1 MSITEIGGFKVV
13 PVKFKAS
20 SSAQHWL
27 YIKEHAVREKCPE
40 KPADKTLFVIGV
52 PPYCTEDALQRAFSK
67 CGKIKKVYLQAKPS
81 SSAPPVDTSKFFPKH
96 SIIKG
101 FKVAYIVFESVTGLQ
116 AALGLDSLEP
126 LILSSESA
134 YVEVGIRKWSREY
147 NERIPQ
153 VSALQA
159 EVDSFMELYDKKEAA
174 QREAEGQEVDD
185 EGWVTVTKR
194 GRNPGFARKE
204 SVEKR
209 ILGKER
215 KKRAKKQ
222 LLNFYRFQIKESK
235 MNQLMELR
243 EKFEEDKKKIALLK
257 QTRKFKPF

>member
-1 MSITEIGGFKVV
+1 MSITEIGGFKVI
-13 PVKFKAS
+13 PVKFMDT

-27 YIKEHAVREKCPE
+27 YVKQHGIREKCPE
-40 KPADKTLFVIGV
+40 KPADRTLFVIGI
-52 PPYCTEDALQRAFSK
+52 PPYCTEDALCQAFSR
-67 CGKIKKVYLQAKPS
+67 CGRIKKVYLQAKPS
-81 SSAPPVDTSKFFPKH
+81 SSTPPVDKSKFFPKH
-96 SIIKG
+96 SLIKG
-101 FKVAYIVFESVTGLQ
+101 FKVAYVVFKTSTGLQ
-116 AALGLDSLEP
+116 TALSLDSLEP
-126 LILSSESA
+126 LVLSPSSA
-134 YVEVGIRKWSREY
+134 YVETGTRKWSKEY
-147 NERIPQ
+147 NERIPK
-153 VSALQA
+153 VSELQA
-159 EVDSFMELYDKKEAA
+159 EVDSYMELYDKREAA
-174 QREAEGQEVDD
+174 KREAENQEVDD
-185 EGWVTVTKR
+185 DGWVTVTKR

-215 KKRAKKQ
+215 KKRAKKE